1 MSIGERIKFFRK
13 RSFMTQKDLG
23 VAIGYTQGTADIRI
37 AQYESGKRT
46 PKADTLEKLAEVFK
60 VSPTALDVP
69 NTDNMNGIMQT
80 LFSLEDSHGL
90 TLTIREEGSVC
101 ILTDPTKPDDGLLI
115 NIYEWA
121 RKCDQLRKGE
131 ISQNE
136 YDEWKYNTSDFLSTS
151 ANSESE

>member
-101 ILTDPTKPDDGLLI
+101 ILTDLTKPDDGLLI

-136 YDEWKYNTSDFLSTS
+136 YDEWKYNTSDFLSIS